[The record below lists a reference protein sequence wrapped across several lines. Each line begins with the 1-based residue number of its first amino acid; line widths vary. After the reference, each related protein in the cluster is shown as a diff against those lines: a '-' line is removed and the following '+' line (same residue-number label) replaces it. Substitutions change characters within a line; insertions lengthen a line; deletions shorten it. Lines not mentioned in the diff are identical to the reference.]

1 MSDQE
6 LNNIAEEDVQ
16 LDEFKADHTDVGGK
30 GAEVAEPVS
39 KGSAKRSADKDQGD
53 KAPQK
58 IPGTRLGMINA
69 MMNTMAGMNKG
80 SLQSM
85 YDKMVDNSAK
95 NMASIKSKAMKED
108 IDELFDGQEGL
119 SEDFM
124 DRASTLFEAAV
135 GARLE
140 EERVRIEEE
149 YAAKAEVDMQEARN
163 ELNAKADEYLS
174 YVAEE
179 WLKENEVAVES
190 GFRTEIAESFMEGLK
205 NLFTEHYIN
214 IPEEKID
221 VVDDLNKKTED
232 LEAKLE
238 EEMVKSMELSK
249 ELEESKRNQIFTTMS
264 EDLTVAQR
272 EKFTAL
278 SSGISYDSLDEFK
291 EKLGV
296 VYENYFTEKKVVSES
311 NSYDEEIETDNDE
324 PTTVDPTV
332 ARYLDAISRTTKK

>member
-296 VYENYFTEKKVVSES
+296 VYENYFTEKKVVSEN

>member
-6 LNNIAEEDVQ
+6 LNNIADEDVQ

-30 GAEVAEPVS
+30 GAEVSEPVT
-39 KGSAKRSADKDQGD
+39 KGSAKRPADKDQGD
-53 KAPQK
+53 KKPAK
-58 IPGTRLGMINA
+58 LPGTRLGMINA
-69 MMNTMAGMNKG
+69 MMNVMSGMKKEG
-80 SLQSM
+80 LQSM
-85 YDKMVDNSAK
+85 YDQMVDNSAK
-95 NMASIKSKAMKED
+95 NMSSIKSKAMKED
-108 IDELFDGQEGL
+108 IDELFEGQEGL

-124 DRASTLFEAAV
+124 DKASTLFEAAV

-140 EERVRIEEE
+140 EERVRLEEE
-149 YAAKAEVDMQEARN
+149 YAAKYEVDISEAK
-163 ELNAKADEYLS
+163 EEMNAKADEYLS

-179 WLKENEVAVES
+179 WMKENEVAVES

-205 NLFTEHYIN
+205 TLFAEHYIDV
-214 IPEEKID
+214 PDEKLD

-249 ELEESKRNQIFTTMS
+249 ELEESKKNQIFTEMS

-278 SSGISYDSLDEFK
+278 SSGISYDSLEEFK

-296 VYENYFTEKKVVSES
+296 VYENYFAEKKTISED

-324 PTTVDPTV
+324 PKTVDPTV

>member
-39 KGSAKRSADKDQGD
+39 KGSAKRAADKDQGD
-53 KAPQK
+53 KAPAK
-58 IPGTRLGMINA
+58 MPGTRLGMINA

-80 SLQSM
+80 ALQSM
-85 YDKMVDNSAK
+85 YDKMVDNSSK

-124 DRASTLFEAAV
+124 DKASTLFEAAV

-140 EERVRIEEE
+140 EERVRLEEE
-149 YAAKAEVDMQEARN
+149 YAAKYEVDISEAKD
-163 ELNAKADEYLS
+163 EMNAKADEYLS

-179 WLKENEVAVES
+179 WMKENEVAIES

-205 NLFTEHYIN
+205 TLFAEHYIDV
-214 IPEEKID
+214 PDEKLD
-221 VVDDLNKKTED
+221 VVDDLNKKSEE

-249 ELEESKRNQIFTTMS
+249 ELEESKKNQIFSEMS

-278 SSGISYDSLDEFK
+278 SSGISYDSLEEFE

-296 VYENYFTEKKVVSES
+296 VYENYFTEKKTVTED

>member
-16 LDEFKADHTDVGGK
+16 LDEFKADHTDVQGK
-30 GAEVAEPVS
+30 GAEVPEPVS
-39 KGSAKRSADKDQGD
+39 KGSAKRAADKDQGD
-53 KAPQK
+53 KKPAK
-58 IPGTRLGMINA
+58 LPGTRLGMINA
-69 MMNTMAGMNKG
+69 MMNTMAGMNKS

-119 SEDFM
+119 SEDFI
-124 DRASTLFEAAV
+124 DKASTLFEAAV

-140 EERVRIEEE
+140 EERVRLEEE
-149 YAAKAEVDMQEARN
+149 YAAKYEVDISEAK
-163 ELNAKADEYLS
+163 EEMNAKADEYLS

-179 WLKENEVAVES
+179 WMKENEVAIES

-205 NLFTEHYIN
+205 TLFAEHYIDV
-214 IPEEKID
+214 PDEKLD
-221 VVDDLNKKTED
+221 VVDDLNKKSED

-249 ELEESKRNQIFTTMS
+249 ELEESKKNQIFAAMS

-278 SSGISYDSLDEFK
+278 SSGISYDSLEEFE

-296 VYENYFTEKKVVSES
+296 VYENYFAEKKTVTED